1 MSTAKLRR
9 MSLDQLEYFV
19 AIAEEENIGRA
30 ARRLNISQP
39 PLSRQLHALESELGT
54 TLFQRTPRGVTLLP
68 QGKLFLDHARQ
79 ILSQVEAAKRA
90 LEPQAARPTPLATRP
105 AVPPDSAL
113 DSALQPALN
122 PRPSA
127 RAPANALPVDACDV
141 ASAAG
146 VDPTI

>member
-1 MSTAKLRR
+1 

-68 QGKLFLDHARQ
+68 QGKVFLGHARQ
-79 ILSQVEAAKRA
+79 ILSQVQAAKRA
-90 LEPQAARPTPLATRP
+90 LGAQAERPTPRGARP
-105 AVPPDSAL
+105 APSLHADSA
-113 DSALQPALN
+113 APALTTEVPLN
-122 PRPSA
+122 AGPPHPVTPSTPTCGA
-127 RAPANALPVDACDV
+127 AASDIASPAGAE
-141 ASAAG
+141 
-146 VDPTI
+146 PTT